1 MKEKRTQKQ
10 KNRWGVKTAHVFE
23 ALDLRNGFD
32 NVEVM
37 V

>member
-23 ALDLRNGFD
+23 ALDLRGGFD
-32 NVEVM
+32 NEGVV